1 VRGAVVG
8 GAAYTAGKS
17 VQRGREQDAAQD
29 QQIADV
35 QAQQAYDQQAAQQPA
50 PQPAAAAP
58 DVTVELQKLADLQ
71 ASGALTDEE
80 FAAAKAKLL
89 GM

>member
-8 GAAYTAGKS
+8 GAAYHAGKS

-50 PQPAAAAP
+50 AAP
-58 DVTVELQKLADLQ
+58 DVTVELQKLADLK

-80 FAAAKAKLL
+80 FAAAKARLL
-89 GM
+89 GT